1 VCYAVKRQ
9 VLRAT
14 DTFQRIVRVNLIIRN
29 LEPDMPAFLQFDT
42 GLVIWTLIN
51 FSIFAFIIGKFGWK
65 PMRNAITT
73 RVQSIHDAIAGAEM
87 ANAEAAR
94 ILAESKERIAGAQ
107 QEMMAI
113 VREGKA
119 QAEAMVL
126 KASDDAEAVKQQ
138 KLAESQREIER
149 QKEIAIKQLRAE
161 VATLVVD
168 ATEKLLGRNLQGED
182 HKRIVQGYVNELS
195 KN

>member
-1 VCYAVKRQ
+1 
-9 VLRAT
+9 
-14 DTFQRIVRVNLIIRN
+14 
-29 LEPDMPAFLQFDT
+29 MPAFLQFDT

>member
-1 VCYAVKRQ
+1 MSYIALRWAR
-9 VLRAT
+9 RAT
-14 DTFQRIVRVNLIIRN
+14 DVVLRIVYEKLVFRN
-29 LEPDMPAFLQFDT
+29 PEPEMPAFLQFDT

-65 PMRNAITT
+65 PMRNAISS
-73 RVQSIHDAIAGAEM
+73 REQSIRDAIAGAEM

-119 QAEAMVL
+119 QAEAMVR
-126 KASDDAEAVKQQ
+126 KAGDDAEAVKQQ
-138 KLAESQREIER
+138 KLSESQREIER
-149 QKEIAIKQLRAE
+149 QKDEAIKQLRAE

-168 ATEKLLGRNLQGED
+168 ATEKLLGRNLQGDD
-182 HKRIVQGYVNELS
+182 HKRIVEGYVNELS

>member
-1 VCYAVKRQ
+1 MRWARRATEV
-9 VLRAT
+9 VLRLVCEKHV
-14 DTFQRIVRVNLIIRN
+14 FRN
-29 LEPDMPAFLQFDT
+29 LEPEMPAFLQFDT

-51 FSIFAFIIGKFGWK
+51 FSIFAFIIAKFGWK
-65 PMRNAITT
+65 PMRTAIAS
-73 RVQSIHDAIAGAEM
+73 REQSIHDAIASAEM

-113 VREGKA
+113 VREGKT
-119 QAEAMVL
+119 QAEAMVR
-126 KASDDAEAVKQQ
+126 KAGEDAEAVKQQ
-138 KLAESQREIER
+138 KLVESQREIER
-149 QKEIAIKQLRAE
+149 QKDEAIKQLRAE

-168 ATEKLLGRNLQGED
+168 ATEKLLGRNLQGDD
-182 HKRIVQGYVNELS
+182 HKRIVEGYVNELS